1 MLGNDWNDGCGDGLL
16 LGVKEGSPDGCDD
29 GLLLGIAEGSE
40 EGNVDG
46 RNDGR

>member
-1 MLGNDWNDGCGDGLL
+1 MSGNVGCGDGLL

-29 GLLLGIAEGSE
+29 GLLLGVAEGSE